1 MILFSVWMILFPVL
15 KMIFDLLGEIEKH
28 FVKKKNL
35 DQRRGSRRFNSI
47 SCCKD
52 LFENPG

>member
-28 FVKKKNL
+28 FVKKKIL